1 LEKEG
6 VPNPDNVINNKATD
20 EDFSSYGEDEDDEEL
35 AKLAAAPG
43 GTPPE

>member
-6 VPNPDNVINNKATD
+6 VPNPDKVIKNKPTD
-20 EDFSSYGEDEDDEEL
+20 EDFSSYGDEDDDEEL